1 MPLFDHASASDLL
14 TASGITDVNWEV
26 HVINSPTANAVVLP
40 GGKIFV
46 FMGLVRLAEEKDQ
59 IAGVLAHEIGHQIAK
74 HSSERLSWVKVL
86 TAAQFVMSVF
96 TDPSLF
102 FNKLILDVGFMVFL
116 RYILSRFG
124 LIVPVSSFTRL

>member
-1 MPLFDHASASDLL
+1 
-14 TASGITDVNWEV
+14 VNWEV
-26 HVINSPTANAVVLP
+26 HVINSSIANAVVLP

-46 FMGLVRLAEEKDQ
+46 YMGLVRLAEEKDQ

-86 TAAQFVMSVF
+86 TAAQFVLSIF

-102 FNKLILDVGFMVFL
+102 FNKLFLDVGFLVVFVS
-116 RYILSRFG
+116 YVPVEFE
-124 LIVPVSSFTRL
+124 LIVPSIRIHASVSLRPTISD